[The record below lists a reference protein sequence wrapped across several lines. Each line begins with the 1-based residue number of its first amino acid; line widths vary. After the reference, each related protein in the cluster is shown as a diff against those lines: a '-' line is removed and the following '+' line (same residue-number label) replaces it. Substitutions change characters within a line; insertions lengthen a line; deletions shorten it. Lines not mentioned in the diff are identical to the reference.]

1 VVSNEGSFADQ
12 VRPTINNQELAA
24 IMTELSHYV
33 VSAHHVDD
41 IFFWLA
47 RIIAHHLDVEVVE
60 FWTQQVSSSGDPS
73 LYLRAL
79 VTPGNAVPERL
90 VNNDAVRIVVAD
102 IQNERQG
109 FWLKPIA
116 DLFTPYQANLLGR
129 YGLNYCSSYLLKS
142 TALLPPPKRDL
153 SAQKI
158 ATPLVL
164 GVLLFLEH
172 PPSQRLL
179 LGIGHILERAL
190 VMAKRQGLLYPAENA
205 AEQLAMEDASVP
217 QRPLSLSDLIP
228 RYVQERREGK
238 TGNWQGALV
247 ELPNRQVREVYA
259 AIDGQKSVA
268 DLISATQLSM
278 EEIRASLR
286 ILLLRHRVKLYEP
299 GGQQVDSV
307 SYLSGART

>member
-1 VVSNEGSFADQ
+1 MSNEGSFAGQ
-12 VRPTINNQELAA
+12 VQPTISNQELVA
-24 IMTELSHYV
+24 IMTELSHCV

-47 RIIAHHLDVEVVE
+47 RIIAQHLDVEVVE
-60 FWTQQVSSSGDPS
+60 FWTKQVSSSGSSS

-79 VTPGNAVPERL
+79 VTLGDTVPERL
-90 VNNDAVRIVVAD
+90 VNNDAVRMIVED
-102 IQNERQG
+102 IQHERRG
-109 FWLKPIA
+109 FWLKSVA
-116 DLFTPYQANLLGR
+116 DLFTPYQSNLLGR

-142 TALLPPPKRDL
+142 TALLPPPKKDV
-153 SAQKI
+153 SARKI

-190 VMAKRQGLLYPAENA
+190 MMAKKQGLLYTTGNTEPLE
-205 AEQLAMEDASVP
+205 MEDALVP
-217 QRPLSLSDLIP
+217 QRHLSLRDLIP
-228 RYVQERREGK
+228 RYVQERRETK
-238 TGNWQGALV
+238 AGNFQHEPI

-268 DLISATQLSM
+268 ELIAATQLSM

-299 GGQQVDSV
+299 GGSKWIV
-307 SYLSGART
+307 SAT